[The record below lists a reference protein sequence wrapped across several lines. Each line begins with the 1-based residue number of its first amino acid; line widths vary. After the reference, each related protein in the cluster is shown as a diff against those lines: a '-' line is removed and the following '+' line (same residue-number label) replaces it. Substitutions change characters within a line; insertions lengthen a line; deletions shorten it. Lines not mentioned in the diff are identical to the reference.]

1 MISIDSVS
9 LYFGAQNI
17 FEDISFMINKGD
29 RIGLVGKNGSGKST
43 LLKLLIQ
50 DLSPNE
56 GKITKINN
64 LVIGYLQQDI
74 DFEDKYV
81 LIEEMQQV
89 FSNIENY
96 KNDLTRL
103 NKEIAERDDY
113 ETDAYMDLLSQLAN
127 TEERLRMEGGYD
139 TSLRINKILKG
150 LGFQEQDFQKHTS
163 EFSGGWRMRIELAKI
178 LLKNPDVLLLDE
190 PTNHLDIVSIMWLES
205 WLKDYQGA
213 ILLVSHD
220 TRFLDTV
227 INRTVEI
234 SFSKINNYKSNYS
247 KYLIL
252 RKDRQEKQRQAKK
265 NQEKY
270 ITQTK
275 MLINKFRAKK
285 NKAAFAQT
293 LIKKLEKLKIIE
305 VEKEDYTSL
314 NFRFPPAPS
323 SGKVT
328 LKVKNV
334 SKSYDSLQVLKNISF
349 EINRGEKIAFVGK
362 NGEGKTTL
370 AKVIVSAIDYDGRV
384 QLGYNVKLGY
394 YAQNQV
400 DFLDPDK
407 TVFQTI
413 EDAMTGDVSLKI
425 RDILGSFLF
434 SNDDVNKKIGVL
446 SGGERARVSLCKLL
460 LSPVNFLVMDE
471 PTNHLDIMSK
481 DILKRALM
489 AFDGTLIIISH
500 DRDFLEG
507 LSNKI
512 YEFEKRQIREYLGDV
527 SNFLQSKQLDNLNEL
542 EQKKTNSTVVVKKVD
557 SKEKISYKKR
567 KELDRKI
574 RKLENKISRIEEEIS
589 AIETQKKE
597 WDIKLSDPE
606 QFKELSKEKD
616 FFFNYESLKKK
627 LIKKETEWDLCV
639 SELNDLKK
647 E

>member
-1 MISIDSVS
+1 MW
-9 LYFGAQNI
+9 
-17 FEDISFMINKGD
+17 
-29 RIGLVGKNGSGKST
+29 
-43 LLKLLIQ
+43 
-50 DLSPNE
+50 SP
-56 GKITKINN
+56 
-64 LVIGYLQQDI
+64 
-74 DFEDKYV
+74 
-81 LIEEMQQV
+81 
-89 FSNIENY
+89 
-96 KNDLTRL
+96 
-103 NKEIAERDDY
+103 
-113 ETDAYMDLLSQLAN
+113 
-127 TEERLRMEGGYD
+127 
-139 TSLRINKILKG
+139 
-150 LGFQEQDFQKHTS
+150 
-163 EFSGGWRMRIELAKI
+163 
-178 LLKNPDVLLLDE
+178 
-190 PTNHLDIVSIMWLES
+190 
-205 WLKDYQGA
+205 
-213 ILLVSHD
+213 
-220 TRFLDTV
+220 
-227 INRTVEI
+227 
-234 SFSKINNYKSNYS
+234 
-247 KYLIL
+247 
-252 RKDRQEKQRQAKK
+252 
-265 NQEKY
+265 
-270 ITQTK
+270 
-275 MLINKFRAKK
+275 
-285 NKAAFAQT
+285 
-293 LIKKLEKLKIIE
+293 
-305 VEKEDYTSL
+305 
-314 NFRFPPAPS
+314 
-323 SGKVT
+323 T

-370 AKVIVSAIDYDGRV
+370 AKVIVSAVDYDGRV
-384 QLGYNVKLGY
+384 QFGYNVKFGY

-400 DFLDPDK
+400 DFLDTDK

-413 EDAMTGDVSLKI
+413 EDAMTGDVNLKI

-542 EQKKTNSTVVVKKVD
+542 EQKKVNSTIVVKKVD

-627 LIKKETEWDLCV
+627 LIKKETEWDVCV